1 MLTFTNR
8 TQAPRSLKTT
18 PDDTLLAIKLR
29 EAVARHK
36 AAKLETQDG
45 CGLMAAAGSLTEVA
59 ETLTPAMSDALAV
72 LDERRGTAPELG
84 FNGGTLLGLVDRGL
98 ARIEP
103 AGFASYRIS
112 PRGKEVLRELLNP
125 TPHRRV
131 TVAAIP

>member
-1 MLTFTNR
+1 
-8 TQAPRSLKTT
+8 
-18 PDDTLLAIKLR
+18 
-29 EAVARHK
+29 
-36 AAKLETQDG
+36 
-45 CGLMAAAGSLTEVA
+45 MAAAGSLTEVA

-112 PRGKEVLRELLNP
+112 PRG
-125 TPHRRV
+125 
-131 TVAAIP
+131 